1 MSKDTYT
8 NATTTIAIR
17 SIALSL
23 ESIAES
29 LSVIASAA
37 IDDGIEDPGA
47 SAGRYLDGSRA
58 DPPTVNNP

>member
-1 MSKDTYT
+1 MSNDTRQPIHHDT
-8 NATTTIAIR
+8 AATLK

-23 ESIAES
+23 ESIADS

-37 IDDGIEDPGA
+37 IDDGIDDPSA

-58 DPPTVNNP
+58 DPPVG